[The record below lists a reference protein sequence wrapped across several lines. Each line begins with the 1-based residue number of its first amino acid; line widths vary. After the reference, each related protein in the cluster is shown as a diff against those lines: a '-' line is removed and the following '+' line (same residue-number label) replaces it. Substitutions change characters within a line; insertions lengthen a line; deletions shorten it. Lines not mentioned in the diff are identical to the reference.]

1 MVRKRTKLTKCDIS
15 RLEGVFA
22 VTQWP
27 SRQEKEKLAE
37 ELSINDTVINTWFQN
52 KRARLRRRK
61 ADKGNRFKTAEMTNI
76 RKYVFHTYS
85 EDQIMSKAKVVNKS
99 QRAPVHQQS
108 KPENASPAPDLEGKS
123 DNIEKGKVY
132 ILHLGPILMFP
143 LLQGLFS
150 K

>member
-37 ELSINDTVINTWFQN
+37 ELAMNDTVINTWFQN

-61 ADKGNRFKTAEMTNI
+61 ADKGNRPKTAEMTNI

-85 EDQIMSKAKVVNKS
+85 EDQIISKAKVANKS
-99 QRAPVHQQS
+99 QRAHVHQQ
-108 KPENASPAPDLEGKS
+108 PENASPAPDLVGKS
-123 DNIEKGKVY
+123 VNTEKGKVHL
-132 ILHLGPILMFP
+132 LHLGPILMLP
-143 LLQGLFS
+143 LLRGLFS